1 MLFSLV
7 AIVRID
13 PSELIVDDRSRLQAA
28 LVEHLF
34 SFAHFPVLVKA
45 SFISPK
51 HRVTYLEIPHPSPF
65 HHPTSLDDPDL
76 KQKDIG

>member
-7 AIVRID
+7 ATVRID
-13 PSELIVDDRSRLQAA
+13 PNESTVGDRNRLQAV

-34 SFAHFPVLVKA
+34 SFAHFPFLVKA

-51 HRVTYLEIPHPSPF
+51 
-65 HHPTSLDDPDL
+65 
-76 KQKDIG
+76 QKHSH